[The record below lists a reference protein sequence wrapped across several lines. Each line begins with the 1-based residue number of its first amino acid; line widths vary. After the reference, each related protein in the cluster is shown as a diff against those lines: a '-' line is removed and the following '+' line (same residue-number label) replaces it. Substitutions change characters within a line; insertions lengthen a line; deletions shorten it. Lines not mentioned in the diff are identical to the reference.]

1 MNEYSKTY
9 EIRFS
14 DIDANRHVN
23 YAAYVDAAGD
33 LRYRFFAEQ
42 GFPPER
48 FEQLGVGPVYIA
60 IATQFLREVRMGE
73 TVTITFAVAGLSQSG
88 ARWKVHHDVLKSN
101 GKKSATLDVE
111 GVILDLTSRKPA
123 PATPELLQV
132 FNLCP
137 RTQDF
142 EVIPEIRRSGIK

>member
-1 MNEYSKTY
+1 LNEYSKTY

-33 LRYRFFAEQ
+33 LRYRFFAEH

-48 FEQLGVGPVYIA
+48 FEQLGISPTYTA
-60 IATQFLREVRMGE
+60 ITTQFLREVRMGE
-73 TVTITFAVAGLSQSG
+73 TITITFAIAGLSPQGS
-88 ARWKVHHDVLKSN
+88 RWKVHHDVLKSN
-101 GKKSATLDVE
+101 GKKAAIIDAE
-111 GVILDLTSRKPA
+111 GLIIDLASRRAVA
-123 PATPELLQV
+123 PFPELLQV

-142 EVIPEIRRSGIK
+142 EVMPEIRRVK